1 MLESIITSKT
11 RIKLLLKF
19 FSNPQTTA
27 YLRGL
32 ADELGENTNA
42 IRLELN
48 NLSKAG
54 LLSHEQDGNTILYKA
69 NIKNPFFKQLHR
81 LVMKY
86 MGLDDVV
93 ESIVNKVGP
102 LQLAFITGSYAKG
115 QDTGIIDLVLVADS
129 FDLNYL
135 QKLHKRAE
143 EICNRKI
150 RLLTLHPNE
159 FQSLI
164 SSFEMNH
171 SLILYAT
178 LLSGYSLPA
187 ELND

>member
-11 RIKLLLKF
+11 RVKLLLKF
-19 FSNPQTTA
+19 FSNPHTTA

-48 NLSKAG
+48 RLSKAG

-115 QDTGIIDLVLVADS
+115 KDTGIIDLVLVADT

-135 QKLHKRAE
+135 QMLHKRAE
-143 EICNRKI
+143 DICNRKI

-159 FQSLI
+159 FQTLI
-164 SSFEMNH
+164 SSFEMDNA
-171 SLILYAT
+171 LILYAT
-178 LLSGYSLPA
+178 VLSGYSTA
-187 ELND
+187 NELNF

>member
-11 RIKLLLKF
+11 RVKLLLKF

-42 IRLELN
+42 VRLELN
-48 NLSKAG
+48 RFSKAG
-54 LLSHEQDGNTILYKA
+54 LLKHQQDGNTVLYKA
-69 NIKNPFFKQLHR
+69 NINNPFFKQLHR

-86 MGLDDVV
+86 LGLEDVV
-93 ESIVNKVGP
+93 ESIVNKLGP

-115 QDTGIIDLVLVADS
+115 KDSGIIDLVLVADS

-135 QKLHKRAE
+135 QMLHKRAE
-143 EICNRKI
+143 EICGRKI
-150 RLLTLHPNE
+150 RILTLHPNE

-164 SSFEMNH
+164 GSFEMDN

-178 LLSGYSLPA
+178 LTSGYTIPS
-187 ELND
+187 ELSS